1 MIRSVLWAA
10 GIGGS
15 LGLAIN
21 AADHGPL
28 LLSTLGIVLFV
39 LLLSIR
45 FDQHG
50 YRMDRESQ

>member
-50 YRMDRESQ
+50 CRMDRESQ